1 MTVIEK
7 ETDVIIILERE
18 KREKRRKIGRVE
30 TIRKGIMFV
39 R

>member
-18 KREKRRKIGRVE
+18 NLRREEKLEG
-30 TIRKGIMFV
+30 
-39 R
+39 

>member
-18 KREKRRKIGRVE
+18 KREMGRKIRRVE